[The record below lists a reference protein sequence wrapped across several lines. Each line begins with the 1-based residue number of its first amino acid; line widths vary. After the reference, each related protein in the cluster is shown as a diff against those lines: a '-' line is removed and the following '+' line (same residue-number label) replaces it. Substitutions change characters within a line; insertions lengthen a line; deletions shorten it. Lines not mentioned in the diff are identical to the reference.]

1 MTTPSPHHQTTAE
14 RERADRD
21 ALIRI
26 VEVWRPHAGRLTGG
40 LILSLLAVFAGLTL
54 MSGAGLRF
62 AGAVLGM
69 TIVSTLALRLLG
81 GARIILRYAER
92 LYAHDAMFRALATL
106 RVWFFSALARGAAA
120 GLGFRRAGDLLSRLV
135 SDVETLDG
143 LYLRLL
149 LPLAGACVTLPVL
162 VLMLADL
169 NPLLGVLVGI
179 LFVTSAFLLPLVA
192 ARLSRKEGGGL
203 SRAQAALRVGVLDL
217 VSGMREIRAF
227 GAEARMLD
235 HVNRASRGLLARQ
248 AALSSRLA
256 WLGAL
261 SQLCTQ
267 TAVLLLLAAIAG
279 VGFARIPAVHGVG
292 LMFLTLA
299 AFEGVGGLVRAGV
312 LAGNMGAA
320 ARRIVTIA
328 DEHPAPVQPATP
340 ATVMP
345 TGFGLRFEQVGF
357 RWRENRPPVFSDL
370 SLDIPQGVRVAL
382 LGPSGAGKSSLAAL
396 LLKAAFPQTGRI
408 TLGGTDIAALP
419 DAWLRRHVAWLSQ
432 ATHLFDDTIRDNLL
446 LGAPRADEAAL
457 WRALD
462 AAAVGEFVRSLP
474 DELDTWLGEGGVKVS
489 GGQGRRIA
497 LARTLLSD
505 APILVLDEPTT
516 GLDAQTEQ
524 DFFLTLNRVAEGRTI
539 ILIAHRLTGVE
550 QLDHVLRLSGG
561 AIAVER

>member
-1 MTTPSPHHQTTAE
+1 
-14 RERADRD
+14 
-21 ALIRI
+21 
-26 VEVWRPHAGRLTGG
+26 
-40 LILSLLAVFAGLTL
+40 
-54 MSGAGLRF
+54 
-62 AGAVLGM
+62 
-69 TIVSTLALRLLG
+69 
-81 GARIILRYAER
+81 
-92 LYAHDAMFRALATL
+92 
-106 RVWFFSALARGAAA
+106 
-120 GLGFRRAGDLLSRLV
+120 
-135 SDVETLDG
+135 
-143 LYLRLL
+143 
-149 LPLAGACVTLPVL
+149 
-162 VLMLADL
+162 
-169 NPLLGVLVGI
+169 
-179 LFVTSAFLLPLVA
+179 
-192 ARLSRKEGGGL
+192 
-203 SRAQAALRVGVLDL
+203 
-217 VSGMREIRAF
+217 
-227 GAEARMLD
+227 
-235 HVNRASRGLLARQ
+235 
-248 AALSSRLA
+248 
-256 WLGAL
+256 
-261 SQLCTQ
+261 
-267 TAVLLLLAAIAG
+267 
-279 VGFARIPAVHGVG
+279 
-292 LMFLTLA
+292 MFLTLA

-328 DEHPAPVQPATP
+328 DEHPVPAQPAAP

-345 TGFGLRFEQVGF
+345 TGFGLRFERVGF

-370 SLDIPQGVRVAL
+370 SLDIPQGARVAL

-446 LGAPRADEAAL
+446 LGAPQADEAAL

-474 DELDTWLGEGGVKVS
+474 DGLDTWLGEGGVKVS

-539 ILIAHRLTGVE
+539 ILITHRLTGVE